1 MDKTDKNKKL
11 EAFAQIL
18 LQRGKESGMV
28 WNGVNWVPAE
38 GASKTS
44 PTSPKSPKP
53 VSSSSTKKS
62 VNFFKDFKK
71 TIIPIANEI
80 SLIKKAVVRF
90 SANQEK
96 IKKEED
102 DQRRKEKNEKYLSKY
117 KRPTVQKI
125 DPDKKGGGNLSSLF
139 GSLINLFT
147 GIIKFFLIGFGLI
160 LLADFLKKAGVKDAI
175 KNFIKKVLEVV
186 SDLITKGAELIHDI
200 LKPGEISNKI
210 IDFIQLV
217 INTVLKVAS
226 DFTEFLRNFVNKI
239 SSDQELLSKL
249 QTIIENIV
257 TTIFTVVMTAI
268 ESIKESISKFGPEIS
283 KAILD
288 GVIFILNG
296 IASGIQYVTTF
307 FNSQE
312 FRQSFADLVQSV
324 YDLIV
329 SILNVEIPVP
339 GLGSVKLITLI
350 LAVEGTVLAA
360 KLALST
366 LTASIYGWIA
376 KRALSSAIG
385 GMDCSGVLGGKGGT
399 GTSGKPGKRKKGF
412 FETGAN
418 LLQWGGLAAGATALY
433 STISGVYERGEQLD
447 EKYEDAPTVDPSTTA
462 NQQAPTQNYVDQKPP
477 SQTPTQTGVSTTV
490 NNSFVAPPA
499 SLTNSSVPSSPT
511 APSPARPVNQNPPGM
526 PRSLEE
532 YIGMEFERKKARE
545 GFRNK
550 AYASPEGGTDTI
562 GIGHKLSNAEQNAGG
577 VFIGGRLVKA
587 DRNTPLTDQQV
598 KDLYIQDVMNHA
610 NGAKRQVNSLAG
622 QDVWTGLNP
631 MQQYAL
637 MDLSFAGGPG
647 LITKDLADAIKSGDM
662 NRASQIIQQKART
675 YRRNGVMVESKHH
688 ARHADLRADIFRGYD
703 PLLSGGTPTALASY
717 TPNEQRQSKP
727 YPSSPSSLPTQVAQA
742 SPGSSGQQNQ
752 DKDDILNLL
761 SGERMKAM
769 KLEGNIGGGST
780 SDYDRNKAAATM
792 SFSPKI
798 AGAELKT
805 SSKEVQNLMDQND
818 VLNRMLTRTASG
830 ESAAKDT
837 VISKTATN
845 SFAESGSNKL
855 DLVYDEDF
863 VGKLLGTSVA

>member
-11 EAFAQIL
+11 EAFAQNL
-18 LQRGKESGMV
+18 LQKGKEAGMI

-62 VNFFKDFKK
+62 VNFFSDFKK
-71 TIIPIANEI
+71 TIIPIAKEI

-102 DQRRKEKNEKYLSKY
+102 DQRRKERNEKYLSKY
-117 KRPTVQKI
+117 KKPTAQKI
-125 DPDKKGGGNLSSLF
+125 ESDKKSGRNLGSLFSSLT
-139 GSLINLFT
+139 SLFT

-217 INTVLKVAS
+217 INTVLKVTS

-239 SSDQELLSKL
+239 SSDQELLTKL

-268 ESIKESISKFGPEIS
+268 DSIKESISKFGPEIS

-329 SILNVEIPVP
+329 SILNVEIPIP
-339 GLGSVKLITLI
+339 GMGSVKLITLI
-350 LAVEGTVLAA
+350 IALEGTVLAA
-360 KLALST
+360 KLAFST
-366 LTASIYGWIA
+366 LTATIYGWIA

-412 FETGAN
+412 FETGASV
-418 LLQWGGLAAGATALY
+418 LQYGGLAAGAVAAY
-433 STISGVYERGEQLD
+433 STLSDIYERDEQL
-447 EKYEDAPTVDPSTTA
+447 EKFEDAPTIDPSTTA
-462 NQQAPTQNYVDQKPP
+462 REQAPTQNYVDQKPP

-490 NNSFVAPPA
+490 NNSFVATSAPA
-499 SLTNSSVPSSPT
+499 ASQSSPQKIEGPT
-511 APSPARPVNQNPPGM
+511 SQTFPITIKEVIGKGEGGRSGYDATYGFGYGQSDPLIQKMYGPRTKLTELTIDEALAYAAARGKNQGALGKYQFMPNVVRGNMPKLAAYGINGNSKFDEKTQETLYKVYNEATLEGLKRNGIPTSPENIYMAHGVGVGGFTKLYRHPNQNANVLDVLNLTGAQAKTNPQLNTSIADYRARMTAKFTGMSLSPGE
-526 PRSLEE
+526 SV
-532 YIGMEFERKKARE
+532 A
-545 GFRNK
+545 
-550 AYASPEGGTDTI
+550 
-562 GIGHKLSNAEQNAGG
+562 
-577 VFIGGRLVKA
+577 
-587 DRNTPLTDQQV
+587 
-598 KDLYIQDVMNHA
+598 
-610 NGAKRQVNSLAG
+610 AG
-622 QDVWTGLNP
+622 QGNFKPYPV
-631 MQQYAL
+631 
-637 MDLSFAGGPG
+637 SGP
-647 LITKDLADAIKSGDM
+647 A
-662 NRASQIIQQKART
+662 
-675 YRRNGVMVESKHH
+675 
-688 ARHADLRADIFRGYD
+688 
-703 PLLSGGTPTALASY
+703 
-717 TPNEQRQSKP
+717 NEQRQSQAYSGATLP
-727 YPSSPSSLPTQVAQA
+727 IPPSSSAPPSSSSSPTQVAQ
-742 SPGSSGQQNQ
+742 GS
-752 DKDDILNLL
+752 KEDDINKLMDIL
-761 SGERMKAM
+761 SGERMGVNKP
-769 KLEGNIGGGST
+769 T
-780 SDYDRNKAAATM
+780 STM
-792 SFSPKI
+792 SFSPKV

-818 VLNRMLTRTASG
+818 VLNRILNTTGSN
-830 ESAAKDT
+830 EAATKDT

-845 SFAESGSNKL
+845 NFSESGSNKL
-855 DLVYDEDF
+855 DFVYDEDF
-863 VGKLLGTSVA
+863 VQKLLRTSMA